1 MSGALAV
8 CQEVVDLS
16 KKRKISSHLVDD
28 KTAVEC
34 CVLFLRDHQLLVEPA
49 CGATLA
55 AVYSGKVKLKVN
67 AGKAKRN
74 IKNGT
79 VNTKNNKILL
89 S

>member
-1 MSGALAV
+1 M
-8 CQEVVDLS
+8 
-16 KKRKISSHLVDD
+16 DD

-74 IKNGT
+74 IRNGT
-79 VNTKNNKILL
+79 VNTKNNKILRFRDSIIPRYFYL
-89 S
+89 FFIILQRRP

>member
-1 MSGALAV
+1 M
-8 CQEVVDLS
+8 
-16 KKRKISSHLVDD
+16 DD

-67 AGKAKRN
+67 AGKAKR
-74 IKNGT
+74 IIRNGT
-79 VNTKNNKILL
+79 VNTKNNKILRFRDSIIPRSFYL
-89 S
+89 FFIILQRRP